1 MIDKEILYMCCLKV
15 KIQMFRTSAKR
26 GLWWIQ
32 LRELGIQDP
41 RTETNDILVIY
52 LFVKDPRV
60 LDAMMPYSVSYYGNP
75 HSRTHAYGWESE
87 QAVEH
92 ARKVH
97 STIHL

>member
-1 MIDKEILYMCCLKV
+1 MQREVYDD
-15 KIQMFRTSAKR
+15 
-26 GLWWIQ
+26 Q
-32 LRELGIQDP
+32 LRELGIQYP